1 MKNTII
7 SIVILIAL
15 LVLVLFG
22 FQKFFN
28 RNIISPERESI
39 QEEILPVHE
48 IKEQYDGTTYTFAG
62 TIDLPTPCHS
72 LETNVVQLSESEY
85 QIQINT
91 VSPGEDVMCA
101 QVISPQPYNISFDA
115 PADIAI
121 TAQIDGQD
129 YELSRF
135 VVPEGED
142 INLFE
147 LYIKG

>member
-7 SIVILIAL
+7 SIVVLIAL

-28 RNIISPERESI
+28 RNIIPTNQEPV

-48 IKEQYDGTTYTFAG
+48 IKEQYDGSTYTFAG

-72 LETNVVQLSESEY
+72 LETNVIQLSGSEY

-91 VSPGEDVMCA
+91 IAPEEDVMCA
-101 QVISPQPYNISFDA
+101 QVITPQPYNVSFEA
-115 PADIAI
+115 PADITV
-121 TAQIDGQD
+121 TAQINGQD

>member
-7 SIVILIAL
+7 SIIVLVAL

-28 RNIISPERESI
+28 RNIISTNQEPV

-48 IKEQYDGTTYTFAG
+48 IKEQYDGSTYTFAG

-72 LETNVVQLSESEY
+72 FETNVVQLSGSEY

-91 VSPGEDVMCA
+91 IAPGEDVMCA
-101 QVISPQPYNISFDA
+101 QVITPQPYNISFEA
-115 PADIAI
+115 PSDITV
-121 TAQIDGQD
+121 TAQINGQN